1 MGRRPHPLAVVLAV
15 ILPGLMAGLPTGC
28 APPIPSGGFD
38 APDPASRIYAAVRVA
53 EEFGRDPRM
62 PDRATLEHLVA
73 MLLSADPA
81 ERLIAG
87 DTLRLVTG
95 KELGYDPSAPLPV
108 RAAAVDRWAAWV
120 RTLPPEGD
128 PST

>member
-1 MGRRPHPLAVVLAV
+1 M
-15 ILPGLMAGLPTGC
+15 ILPGLLAGLPTGC

-95 KELGYDPSAPLPV
+95 KDLGYDPSAPLPV
-108 RAAAVDRWAAWV
+108 RAAAADRWAAWV
-120 RTLPPEGD
+120 RALPPAGG